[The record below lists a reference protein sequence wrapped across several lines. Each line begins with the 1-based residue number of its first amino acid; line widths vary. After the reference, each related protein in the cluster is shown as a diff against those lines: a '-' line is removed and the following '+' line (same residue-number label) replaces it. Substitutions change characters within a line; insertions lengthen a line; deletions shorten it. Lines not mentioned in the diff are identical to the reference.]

1 MRQSLSCFG
10 FLVLI
15 TIFIG
20 CEDKKTFRVKTET
33 VHVDSLHKIV
43 LVKDTLVR
51 PVLYTNVSGLSKLPV
66 PEAKARFVSAVLPSI
81 LVAKYQVEENKRKV
95 LLLKEKKRWDVADS
109 AFYLDFKARYKADNI
124 DDLSVRMI
132 TIPSSIVLAQAAVE
146 SGWGQSRFFLEGS
159 NLFGIWSFNQ
169 FEPRIEAGK
178 TRNKKKIYLRSY
190 EDMSKSIVHYF
201 EILGKARPYVSLRQT
216 VYENGNNDPFKLLPH
231 LKNFSERRTAYTN
244 QLKKMIEVNNFT
256 QYDHY
261 RIDPQYIVEEE

>member
-1 MRQSLSCFG
+1 MRQSLSCF
-10 FLVLI
+10 VILI
-15 TIFIG
+15 LIASVCS
-20 CEDKKTFRVKTET
+20 CEKKKTFRVKTET
-33 VHVDSLHKIV
+33 VNVDSLHKIV
-43 LVKDTLVR
+43 LVKDSLVK

-81 LVAKYQVEENKRKV
+81 LVAKHQVEENKRKV
-95 LLLKEKKRWDVADS
+95 SLLKEKKGWNTEDS
-109 AFYLDFKARYKADNI
+109 TFYLTMKTRYKADNI

-190 EDMSKSIVHYF
+190 ADMSQSIVHYF
-201 EILGKARPYVSLRQT
+201 EILGKARPYVSLRKA
-216 VYENGNNDPFKLLPH
+216 VYENGNEDPFKILPH
-231 LKNFSERRTAYTN
+231 LQNFSERRTAYTN
-244 QLKKMIEVNNFT
+244 QLKRMIEVNNFT
-256 QYDHY
+256 QYDHCV
-261 RIDPQYIVEEE
+261 IDPQYIIAE